1 MYNYCDFRGVFMKFK
16 FFAMG
21 MLLLV
26 GTLGF
31 FSLLQSEESKAE
43 KHDHSEYFE
52 EAFASPQ
59 DVTKACI
66 ECHEEQATNFLKT
79 RHWNW
84 LGDEFEKEGHGKMRL
99 GKKNIINNFCIA
111 VSSNE
116 PRCTSCHPGYGWKDD
131 TFDFT
136 KTENIDCLVCHDQTG
151 TYKKT
156 PTAAGMPDPSVDLLA
171 VAKSVGKSSVNTCGT
186 CHFNGGGG
194 ASVKHGDLDPS
205 LLQKDKNVD
214 VHMGGQNMT
223 CSDCH
228 TASDHKISGAGHAST
243 AAGTNHISCQNCH
256 EGNEI
261 HKNKKLNAHIET
273 LACETCHIPAIGR
286 NNATKTWWDWSTAG
300 QREDEKNDKGQS
312 IYAKK
317 KGDFKWEENVV
328 PTYKWTNGKVDFYL
342 AGDKAEA
349 DKVLELNKMQG
360 DISDP
365 NSKIAPFK
373 VMRGKQPYD
382 PVNKYLIVPKL
393 FGKGGYWK
401 TYDWVAASELGMKSV
416 GLEFS
421 GKVDFIETAM
431 YWPQNHGVAPKKKA
445 LKCMDCHGSKAK
457 RIDWEALG
465 YTKGDPMKKGGRKK
479 NKLLK

>member
-1 MYNYCDFRGVFMKFK
+1 MKLK
-16 FFAMG
+16 LMVTFA
-21 MLLLV
+21 LLLA
-26 GTLGF
+26 GTFGM
-31 FSLLQSEESKAE
+31 FSFTQSEEATAE

-52 EAFASPQ
+52 SAFATPQ
-59 DVTKACI
+59 DVTKACM
-66 ECHEEQATNFLKT
+66 ECHEEEAKNFLHS

-84 LGDEFEKEGHGKMRL
+84 LGEEFEVEGKGKIRL

-171 VAKSVGKSSVNTCGT
+171 VAKSVGKSSVNNCGS

-214 VHMGGQNMT
+214 VHMGGQDMT
-223 CSDCH
+223 CVDCH
-228 TASDHKISGAGHAST
+228 TASDHKISGAGHGSLAEG
-243 AAGTNHISCQNCH
+243 ANHISCQNCH

-261 HKNKKLNAHIET
+261 HKNKKINAHMEA
-273 LACETCHIPAIGR
+273 LACESCHIPSIGKI
-286 NNATKTWWDWSTAG
+286 NATKTWWDWSTAG
-300 QREDEKNDKGQS
+300 QREDEKGPDGHAV
-312 IYAKK
+312 YAKK
-317 KGDFKWEENVV
+317 KGDFKWESNVV
-328 PTYKWTNGKVDFYL
+328 PTYAWTNGQLDYYLLGDKVD
-342 AGDKAEA
+342 AT
-349 DKVLELNKMQG
+349 KVLELNKMKG

-365 NSKIAPFK
+365 KSKLAPFK

-431 YWPQNHGVAPKKKA
+431 YWPQNHGVVPKKKA
-445 LKCMDCHGSKAK
+445 LKCMDCHGSKSN
-457 RIDWEALG
+457 RFDWEALG
-465 YTKGDPMKKGGRKK
+465 YSGNPMKKGGRVK
-479 NKLLK
+479 NKLVK